1 MFTGIIKSVGEV
13 KDIIKDDEI
22 LKIKISSSE
31 NIFNTTKIGDSV
43 SVNGTCLTAV
53 EKNIQN
59 YIISFDVVGE
69 TILKTNLNY
78 LQNNEKVNLET
89 PLKISDGLDGHIVQG
104 HVDTT
109 ALILRNEKVKD
120 NWLLD
125 VKIDKKWLKYCILKG
140 SIAIDGISLTIADIN
155 DNYDNNYGSISV
167 SIIPHTLENTNLKFK
182 KSNDKVN
189 IETDFFA
196 KYIEKLL
203 PKKD

>member
-31 NIFNTTKIGDSV
+31 NIINSTKIGDSV

-59 YIISFDVVGE
+59 HTISFDVVGE
-69 TILKTNLNY
+69 TISKTNLDY

-89 PLKISDGLDGHIVQG
+89 PLKIIDGLDGHIVQG

-109 ALILRNEKVKD
+109 ALILRNEQVKD
-120 NWLLD
+120 NWLLE

-140 SIAIDGISLTIADIN
+140 SIAIDGISLTIANIN
-155 DNYDNNYGSISV
+155 DNYDNNNGSISV

-182 KSNDKVN
+182 KCNDKVN

>member
-31 NIFNTTKIGDSV
+31 NIFNSTQIGDSV

-59 YIISFDVVGE
+59 HIISFDVVGE
-69 TILKTNLNY
+69 TISKTNLDY

-89 PLKISDGLDGHIVQG
+89 PLKIIDGLDGHIVQG

-109 ALILRNEKVKD
+109 ALILRNEQVKD
-120 NWLLD
+120 NWLLK

-155 DNYDNNYGSISV
+155 ENYDNNYGSISV

-182 KSNDKVN
+182 KCNDKVN

>member
-31 NIFNTTKIGDSV
+31 NIINSTKIGDSV

-59 YIISFDVVGE
+59 HIISFDVVGE
-69 TILKTNLNY
+69 TISKTNLDY

-89 PLKISDGLDGHIVQG
+89 PLKIIDGLDGHIVQG

-109 ALILRNEKVKD
+109 ALILRNEQVKD
-120 NWLLD
+120 NWLLK

-140 SIAIDGISLTIADIN
+140 SIAIDGISLTIANIN
-155 DNYDNNYGSISV
+155 ENYDNNYGSISV

-182 KSNDKVN
+182 KCNDKVN